1 MDPLTVLALAQLD
14 EEYRAV
20 VGRLPERPGRDP
32 ELGEAVRRQIETDG
46 RIRVGVST
54 SGLSKPLKIRLQIT
68 RAAMSEIGP
77 VSRPDLRRWVVGR
90 GGFESRPG
98 HGIPAGHSLTNR

>member
-32 ELGEAVRRQIETDG
+32 ELAAAVRRQIEADDSSAGPLRAEVSPHDQRDTGQRPKGRLEDHVERPAPGHCATDG
-46 RIRVGVST
+46 C
-54 SGLSKPLKIRLQIT
+54 
-68 RAAMSEIGP
+68 ASEHEQQDAP
-77 VSRPDLRRWVVGR
+77 EDPRNDACP
-90 GGFESRPG
+90 
-98 HGIPAGHSLTNR
+98 